1 MDETCA
7 AILPRVVDAVRAC
20 KGPPVRRD
28 FGTQQLQTVRLD
40 KRALG
45 NLLHCFTN
53 LRELH
58 LAGLAPIGDSLLGMI
73 NHAPSASAIHFLTL
87 QGASLTYWAKALTL
101 PQLQSLRILGGSIR
115 GSLDLLFGKATK
127 LKLLSIAQCSSLR
140 DDQLRMILGRL
151 DPTLTDLSLRQC
163 LRVRRP
169 TIELTRLERLS
180 FMGCFALTEVPSFF
194 CPAVRELNLFFCF
207 RLGTD
212 QIQFMVDSL
221 PRLETLTL
229 VKCPLLE
236 YLVIDSPTLRVLN
249 VNYCSALRGIK
260 LSCPALQRMENF
272 ACISLCQLTME
283 SADALEYLELSG
295 LPISRLELTSRR
307 LAHLELE
314 NCRRLDHCIIRCPA
328 LQRVNLIGSR
338 MVALR
343 FCKEVRSVMMQ
354 NWTWVPLDSTTMAE
368 E

>member
-1 MDETCA
+1 MDKGISALEALPLDAACLTMSFLCFSDLQNMRNCARSLQNVANKTRHLFMDETCA

-20 KGPPVRRD
+20 KRPPVRRD

-58 LAGLAPIGDSLLGMI
+58 LAGLAPIEDSLLGMI
-73 NHAPSASAIHFLTL
+73 NHAPSASAIHSLTL

-151 DPTLTDLSLRQC
+151 DPTLTDLSLHQC

-180 FMGCFALTEVPSFF
+180 FMGCFALTENPSFF
-194 CPAVRELNLFFCF
+194 
-207 RLGTD
+207 
-212 QIQFMVDSL
+212 
-221 PRLETLTL
+221 
-229 VKCPLLE
+229 
-236 YLVIDSPTLRVLN
+236 
-249 VNYCSALRGIK
+249 
-260 LSCPALQRMENF
+260 
-272 ACISLCQLTME
+272 
-283 SADALEYLELSG
+283 
-295 LPISRLELTSRR
+295 
-307 LAHLELE
+307 
-314 NCRRLDHCIIRCPA
+314 
-328 LQRVNLIGSR
+328 
-338 MVALR
+338 
-343 FCKEVRSVMMQ
+343 
-354 NWTWVPLDSTTMAE
+354 VPLFAS
-368 E
+368 